1 MPAITHSFT
10 SNELIGLDSL
20 NQATCGFKTGGQEDQ
35 RVRLQPSPPH
45 GGEPGRGLITQR
57 AMRPLGVVFISPR
70 SRKHQGIPAAMEEHH
85 GQELIS
91 QSAANESCGP
101 EPIAASGGW
110 LAFPKGIVNAA

>member
-1 MPAITHSFT
+1 
-10 SNELIGLDSL
+10 
-20 NQATCGFKTGGQEDQ
+20 
-35 RVRLQPSPPH
+35 
-45 GGEPGRGLITQR
+45 
-57 AMRPLGVVFISPR
+57 
-70 SRKHQGIPAAMEEHH
+70 MEEHH